1 MPEGKINH
9 KSYDAKKFESY
20 YKDLPWEV
28 MPTSAFVALILRNKP
43 TTSRLDI
50 RPAGKLNAVSD
61 LVIRANNL
69 YLEKP

>member
-1 MPEGKINH
+1 
-9 KSYDAKKFESY
+9 
-20 YKDLPWEV
+20 